1 MKKLLFILP
10 VLSIAFL
17 ACEKDDVDTS
27 VPTIDI
33 VSPIMEQEFEP
44 HDEIAVQAI
53 FTDNEE
59 LKSYKIDIHFAG
71 EHDHT
76 KKSADSEEGHP
87 WTYEKSFDFEAGLK
101 EITISDLLI
110 EVPDSVMGEEGKFE
124 PIAHGEY
131 HFGVVC
137 TDVAGNEAHQFVD
150 IIIEAHDH

>member
-17 ACEKDDVDTS
+17 ACEKDDVDTL

-44 HDEIAVQAI
+44 HEMILVQCT

-59 LKSYKIDIHFAG
+59 LKSYKIDIHFSG
-71 EHDHT
+71 DHDHT
-76 KKSADSEEGHP
+76 KKSVDSEEGHP
-87 WTYEKSFDFEAGLK
+87 WTFEQAFDIEAGK
-101 EITISDLLI
+101 TEITIAGQI
-110 EVPDSVMGEEGKFE
+110 EVPDSVMGEEGELE
-124 PIAHGEY
+124 PIAHGKY

-137 TDVAGNEAHQFVD
+137 TDVAGNEVHQFVD
-150 IIIEAHDH
+150 IIIESEHED